1 LIQPS
6 FQEKMATSVY
16 RIRKALRVP
25 LVLDSILLFTLILLS
40 FFVKGTMPEKVLLI
54 VLFIPLSYLCLEANT
69 RRAETQGGNL
79 RLTRLF
85 RKRELAW
92 PNITDVGIVIMRTKV
107 YAVLTTTKGFH
118 VLSNSYEDF
127 YGLLKHIV
135 DHVEKERVEKEV
147 LNLLENP
154 VENRTNILSAW
165 AAAAFFCV
173 IIFFKLFM
181 N

>member
-1 LIQPS
+1 
-6 FQEKMATSVY
+6 M
-16 RIRKALRVP
+16 
-25 LVLDSILLFTLILLS
+25 
-40 FFVKGTMPEKVLLI
+40 
-54 VLFIPLSYLCLEANT
+54 
-69 RRAETQGGNL
+69 
-79 RLTRLF
+79 
-85 RKRELAW
+85 
-92 PNITDVGIVIMRTKV
+92 MRTKV

-127 YGLLKHIV
+127 YGLLRHIV

-165 AAAAFFCV
+165 AAAVFFCV
-173 IIFFKLFM
+173 IIFFKLFV

>member
-1 LIQPS
+1 
-6 FQEKMATSVY
+6 MATSVY

-25 LVLDSILLFTLILLS
+25 LVLDSILLFTLILLA

>member
-1 LIQPS
+1 
-6 FQEKMATSVY
+6 MATSVY

>member
-1 LIQPS
+1 
-6 FQEKMATSVY
+6 MATSVY

-25 LVLDSILLFTLILLS
+25 LVLASVLLLILVFIS
-40 FFVKGTMPEKVLLI
+40 FIRGSTPEKIVFSI
-54 VLFIPLSYLCLEANT
+54 VLIPLLYLCLEANT
-69 RRAETQGGNL
+69 RRVETEGESI

-85 RKRELAW
+85 RTREFNW
-92 PNITDVGIVIMRTKV
+92 SNITDVGVVMMRTKV
-107 YAVLTTTKGFH
+107 YTVLTTTKGFH
-118 VLSNSYEDF
+118 ILSNSYENF
-127 YGLLKHIV
+127 YGLLRTIV
-135 DHVEKERVEKEV
+135 DGVEKERVEKEV

-154 VENRTNILSAW
+154 VENRTNIFSAW

>member
-1 LIQPS
+1 
-6 FQEKMATSVY
+6 MATSVY
-16 RIRKALRVP
+16 RIRQALRAP
-25 LVLDSILLFTLILLS
+25 LVLDSVLLLILIVISFLVKGSTPERILLT
-40 FFVKGTMPEKVLLI
+40 VV
-54 VLFIPLSYLCLEANT
+54 FIPLLYLCVEANT
-69 RRAETQGGNL
+69 RKVETQGETI

-85 RKRELAW
+85 RTKELNW
-92 PNITDVGIVIMRTKV
+92 SNITDVGVVMMRTKV

-118 VLSNSYEDF
+118 VLSNSYENF
-127 YGLLKHIV
+127 YGLLRSIV
-135 DHVEKERVEKEV
+135 DHVEKDRIEKEV

-154 VENRTNILSAW
+154 VENRTNIFSAW

>member
-1 LIQPS
+1 
-6 FQEKMATSVY
+6 MDTSVY
-16 RIRKALRVP
+16 RIRKALRAP
-25 LVLDSILLFTLILLS
+25 LVLDVILLLALILLS
-40 FFVKGTMPEKVLLI
+40 FFWRGTVPERVLLI
-54 VLFIPLSYLCLEANT
+54 VLFIPLLYLCLEANT
-69 RRAETQGGNL
+69 RRVETQGENL

-85 RKRELAW
+85 RKRALTW
-92 PNITDVGIVIMRTKV
+92 PNITDVGVVMMRSKV

-127 YGLLKHIV
+127 YGLLRHIV

-154 VENRTNILSAW
+154 VENRMNILSAW
-165 AAAAFFCV
+165 AAAVFFCV
-173 IIFFKLFM
+173 IIFFKLFV